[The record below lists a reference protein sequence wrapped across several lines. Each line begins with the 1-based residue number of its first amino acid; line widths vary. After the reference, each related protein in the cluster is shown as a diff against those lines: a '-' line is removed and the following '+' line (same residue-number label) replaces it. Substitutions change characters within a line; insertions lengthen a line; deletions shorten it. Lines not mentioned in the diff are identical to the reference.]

1 MELNNISL
9 SLTSISA
16 AEVIFMLF
24 RVGVLAAML
33 SNGIGILS
41 LPLSGLASKRGGIFS
56 RRF

>member
-1 MELNNISL
+1 MELNSSSL

-16 AEVIFMLF
+16 AEVIFMF